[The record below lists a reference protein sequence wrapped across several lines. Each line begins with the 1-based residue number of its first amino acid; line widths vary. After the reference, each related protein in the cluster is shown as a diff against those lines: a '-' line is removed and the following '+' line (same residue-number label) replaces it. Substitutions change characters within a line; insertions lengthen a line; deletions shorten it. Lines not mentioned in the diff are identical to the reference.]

1 MQNAAGDLGRARR
14 YGWPADRQAILAETL
29 AAARARFA
37 AVKNGGETRCQLN
50 GTPRNRAGQL
60 VATEDVAERDALILR
75 LLAQGLSYGQVV
87 EMGLPGIK
95 NRGCVSKARRRAL
108 DAIRAPAVEQYRA
121 ETLAKLDAL
130 EEGAWQDVRDP
141 GPKVSVTGQVVRDGD
156 GEPLPDNS
164 VRDAA
169 RNTVLKAIRTR
180 MDLLGL
186 AAPKRSMSLQATVE
200 LDSENETLQ
209 AQLAEA
215 YSRRARREG
224 TRARGTARPARPRRM
239 RPARRRW
246 PWWPGRTASRDGH
259 RVPPL
264 RRR

>member
-1 MQNAAGDLGRARR
+1 MPIEPDS
-14 YGWPADRQAILAETL
+14 
-29 AAARARFA
+29 
-37 AVKNGGETRCQLN
+37 
-50 GTPRNRAGQL
+50 PRNRSGQL

-75 LLAQGLSYGQVV
+75 LLAQGLSYSQVV

-108 DAIRAPAVEQYRA
+108 DAIRAPAVEEYRA

-130 EEGAWQDVRDP
+130 EAGAWDDVRDP
-141 GPKVSVTGQVVRDGD
+141 GPKVSVTGQVVKDPAT
-156 GEPLPDNS
+156 GEPLADTS

-169 RNTVLKAIRTR
+169 RNTILKAVRTR

-215 YSRRARREG
+215 YSEALQEKERELAELRAQL
-224 TRARGTARPARPRRM
+224 AAAQ
-239 RPARRRW
+239 A
-246 PWWPGRTASRDGH
+246 PGP
-259 RVPPL
+259 PPL
-264 RRR
+264 ALVAGKDGTP